1 MAASGTAVTVLTP
14 NGRRQTVK
22 VSPNTPLLQ
31 VTCCQNDFK
40 GFEKGCL
47 GIRFQR
53 TVLDLTLQWRFANL
67 PNNAKLEMVP
77 STKKTTAA
85 DSQVRIALQMEDGSR
100 LQGSFSSGQSLWE
113 LLTHFPQIRSAKDS
127 CFYSS
132 VCVCVCV
139 CVQVAGEEALKNATL
154 KSLGLTG
161 GSAIVRFLIK
171 RNKMHEEQNGE
182 KPIEPT
188 SVAPAPVENIP
199 HPVSRLDPAPLQPE
213 RLTPDEPS
221 SSTDRPK
228 PIPPTANTDDATC
241 PTSSVPEQQD
251 KGMNSQDAVRPK
263 EPLVP
268 MSEVPCCS
276 SSTHAP
282 SAPSALPTL
291 SAPFIPFSGG
301 GQRLS
306 GPGGAASVQP
316 SWVGQGCVV
325 ESPKA
330 KKPKSSHKSNS
341 KVRLSHSINL
351 LSFSFSVERESL
363 VYHMDCQL
371 HHSNDTDLPDEF
383 FEVTV
388 DDVRKRFAQLK
399 SERKLLEEA
408 PLMTK
413 ALREAQMREKM
424 QRYPKVVL
432 RIQFPDRHVLQGF
445 FRPLET
451 VGAVRQ
457 FVRSHL
463 EDPQLS
469 FYLFITPPKTILK
482 DSSVTLYQAD
492 LFPGAVVYFGSD
504 VKTDTYLKT
513 ELLDSSVSASQAN
526 RSLVSILP
534 AQTPPGSS
542 QDQEEPEPSPE
553 QNMDTSEPSHEEPPS
568 QSQAPKP
575 RPDPGKVPKWLKLPG
590 KK

>member
-1 MAASGTAVTVLTP
+1 MAASGTAVIVLTP

-31 VTCCQNDFK
+31 VLEDVCK
-40 GFEKGCL
+40 KHGFSSEDHALK
-47 GIRFQR
+47 FQR

-77 STKKTTAA
+77 STKKQLAA
-85 DSQVRIALQMEDGSR
+85 DSQVRIALQMEDGAR
-100 LQGSFSSGQSLWE
+100 LQDSFSCGQSLWE
-113 LLTHFPQIRSAKDS
+113 LLTHFPQISVLLLSKSDAIP
-127 CFYSS
+127 
-132 VCVCVCV
+132 VCVYMRDE
-139 CVQVAGEEALKNATL
+139 VAGEAALKNATL

-171 RNKMHEEQNGE
+171 KNKSHDEHNSDEAVESATPVTVDN
-182 KPIEPT
+182 T
-188 SVAPAPVENIP
+188 SSIVPQPEPAP
-199 HPVSRLDPAPLQPE
+199 SQPE
-213 RLTPDEPS
+213 TVTSDVPT
-221 SSTDRPK
+221 SSTDRP
-228 PIPPTANTDDATC
+228 PETSPASNTEDTNTVS
-241 PTSSVPEQQD
+241 PSSSVPEQQD
-251 KGMNSQDAVRPK
+251 KVNSQDAARPK

-268 MSEVPCCS
+268 TWEAPSCS
-276 SSTHAP
+276 SASIS
-282 SAPSALPTL
+282 SAP

-301 GQRLS
+301 GQRLG
-306 GPGGAASVQP
+306 GPGGAASVRP
-316 SWVGQGCVV
+316 SLLGQSSVV

-330 KKPKSSHKSNS
+330 KKSKSSSSSTTKST
-341 KVRLSHSINL
+341 VCHHLEEDMEL
-351 LSFSFSVERESL
+351 GEQFLEPVERESL
-363 VYHMDCQL
+363 VYHMDCQA
-371 HHSNDTDLPDEF
+371 HHPNNMDLPDEF

-413 ALREAQMREKM
+413 ALRENQMKEKM

-451 VGAVRQ
+451 VGALRQ

-482 DSSVTLYQAD
+482 DPSATLFQAD
-492 LFPGAVVYFGSD
+492 LFPGALVYFGSD
-504 VKTDTYLKT
+504 VKTDTYLKK
-513 ELLDSSVSASQAN
+513 ELLDFSVSASQAN
-526 RSLVSILP
+526 ESIASILP
-534 AQTPPGSS
+534 SETPSSSSLDCEEPMPS
-542 QDQEEPEPSPE
+542 QDQS
-553 QNMDTSEPSHEEPPS
+553 MDTSGPSHEDTPS